1 MPVYEERV
9 KIVSD
14 IVRSV
19 SYNDWYK
26 TYIYPDISQKTLTK
40 ITKEFD
46 PNINS
51 NLVAAF
57 IDTSFSHNG
66 KVGTVFTLTGLYD
79 RQTFGRPIYINYAD
93 IKGYNILPNE
103 DDKTEKLS
111 RNLEI
116 ILDDDSKHVSY
127 NEGET
132 LAQILDKLLPV
143 VMAWKDE
150 YGHREA
156 GVIGKYGLSDRQ
168 LKKCHAV
175 IHSASVAAGAVGTGL
190 AQIPLADSAIIT
202 PIQVSM
208 IGSLGIIFDLH
219 ITEGVAKGV
228 IGSVGAAIAGR
239 SLAQLLVGWI
249 PGIGNAINT
258 ATAAGLTEA
267 IGWVA
272 VKHFTKLSEADR
284 AKYRIEG
291 MKAGYEAASDEY
303 EAKLRK
309 QAKEFIEQ
317 KRAFGEKRDQYEK
330 LLDEYE
336 KYISVLDQQIELLK
350 NAEGLE
356 VPQYLTNN
364 FEEMTDELAALR
376 KLKENS

>member
-1 MPVYEERV
+1 MPAYEDRV
-9 KIVSD
+9 KIVRN
-14 IVRSV
+14 VV
-19 SYNDWYK
+19 QEVGYQ
-26 TYIYPDISQKTLTK
+26 IYHKDHFYPHISNKILSK
-40 ITKEFD
+40 ITEEFD

-51 NLVAAF
+51 NHVAAF
-57 IDTSFSHNG
+57 IDTSFMGNG
-66 KVGTVFTLTGLYD
+66 KVGTIFTLTGFYD
-79 RQTFGRPIYINYAD
+79 RPSFGKPFYINYAD
-93 IKGYNILPNE
+93 IVSYNLIPNKKGQTDGCNG
-103 DDKTEKLS
+103 
-111 RNLEI
+111 NLEI
-116 ILDDDSKHVSY
+116 ILDDDSRYVAH
-127 NEGET
+127 NEAET
-132 LAQILDKLLPV
+132 LSKILDKLLPV

-284 AKYRIEG
+284 AKFRIEG

-350 NAEGLE
+350 KAEDLE

-364 FEEMTDELAALR
+364 FEEMTDEPTALR
-376 KLKENS
+376 KLKEIS